1 MELGHLTRGLKERGR
16 MPNADPEVETLRI
29 SIAASQRARHAVLD
43 TPDRVIP
50 RPADAAAGACQV
62 SGCVPLGERS
72 RTASPRS
79 RAMRLELDLAEGGNE
94 AIRPKRCVGAA
105 CSGIVATMAGEDVF
119 GTGAPSEQSGVRL
132 AGCRGSRDAL

>member
-62 SGCVPLGERS
+62 PGVYRLGSGPDRLHRDLG
-72 RTASPRS
+72 
-79 RAMRLELDLAEGGNE
+79 AMRLELDLAE
-94 AIRPKRCVGAA
+94 
-105 CSGIVATMAGEDVF
+105 
-119 GTGAPSEQSGVRL
+119 
-132 AGCRGSRDAL
+132 